1 MPDTSH
7 SPANDSIESAN
18 QREKAAAVLLKELD
32 ERQDSVLQELEQL
45 NLDVEGLIESWQ
57 GKKKEELEEERL
69 ETEHLEERIA

>member
-18 QREKAAAVLLKELD
+18 QRENAAAVLLKELD

-45 NLDVEGLIESWQ
+45 NLDVEELIGQ
-57 GKKKEELEEERL
+57 
-69 ETEHLEERIA
+69 IAFILRCASFSFS